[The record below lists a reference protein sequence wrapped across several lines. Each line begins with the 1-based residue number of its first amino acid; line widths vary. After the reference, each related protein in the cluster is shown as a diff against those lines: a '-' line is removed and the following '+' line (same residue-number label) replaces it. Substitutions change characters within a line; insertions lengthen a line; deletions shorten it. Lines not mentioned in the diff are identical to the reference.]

1 MWLRWG
7 EQEAKRAR
15 CSWQLKQR
23 LSFCA
28 DMGVLGCSLTATSS
42 QIGKN
47 IDWEKKPQTK
57 NNNTQNTYL
66 NECDAVLYKSIPSL
80 LSWGER
86 RSFNMPDIFPII
98 CESKNASQIPMEHS
112 NNCWSAEVGARGSVS
127 KWSCSFEHPHHSANS
142 TEASSTILLY

>member
-1 MWLRWG
+1 MSWHLSCRTASEPTSLSNLRLPLASQGMWLRWG

-23 LSFCA
+23 LHFCA
-28 DMGVLGCSLTATSS
+28 AVGMLGCSLTVTSS

-47 IDWEKKPQTK
+47 IDWGEKKY
-57 NNNTQNTYL
+57 NTQNTYL

-80 LSWGER
+80 LSWEAR

-98 CESKNASQIPMEHS
+98 CESKNASQIPMERS
-112 NNCWSAEVGARGSVS
+112 SNCWSAEVGARGPVS
-127 KWSCSFEHPHHSANS
+127 K
-142 TEASSTILLY
+142 